1 MINPVRRHL
10 GILRSPRVSRM
21 RQASSS
27 QPESNLPETNLPE
40 SNMGLVHSRGPLH
53 TRRLIVWSLFFGA
66 ILSGCSYL
74 FRPLEPRLFAY
85 QQIAIW
91 YCVGVTITTLLWTT
105 GAMAHRYPVFGAL
118 MNVNWRIGTIA
129 GLALVVSAT
138 KWPQGNSMCL
148 YLVGYYFPFVV
159 LESALSIY
167 HLCSR
172 REV

>member
-1 MINPVRRHL
+1 
-10 GILRSPRVSRM
+10 M
-21 RQASSS
+21 RQASNSR
-27 QPESNLPETNLPE
+27 PENNT
-40 SNMGLVHSRGPLH
+40 GLVHSRGPLH
-53 TRRLIVWSLFFGA
+53 TRRLMLWSLLLGV
-66 ILSGCSYL
+66 ILSGVSFL
-74 FRPLEPRLFAY
+74 FRPLEPRLFTY

-91 YCVGVTITTLLWTT
+91 YCAGVTITTLLWTT

-148 YLVGYYFPFVV
+148 YLVGYYFPFVA
-159 LESALSIY
+159 LESGLSIY
-167 HLCSR
+167 HLSSR

>member
-1 MINPVRRHL
+1 
-10 GILRSPRVSRM
+10 M

-27 QPESNLPETNLPE
+27 QPESNLPETNLPETNLPE

>member
-1 MINPVRRHL
+1 MLRVNPSL
-10 GILRSPRVSRM
+10 
-21 RQASSS
+21 
-27 QPESNLPETNLPE
+27 PESDLPE
-40 SNMGLVHSRGPLH
+40 SNKGLVHTRGPLH
-53 TRRLIVWSLFFGA
+53 TRRLIVWSLFLGA

-74 FRPLEPRLFAY
+74 FRPLETRLFAY

-91 YCVGVTITTLLWTT
+91 YCAGVTITTLLWTT
-105 GAMAHRYPVFGAL
+105 GAMADRYPVFGAL

-148 YLVGYYFPFVV
+148 YLMGYYFPFVV
-159 LESALSIY
+159 LESVLSIY

>member
-1 MINPVRRHL
+1 
-10 GILRSPRVSRM
+10 M

-27 QPESNLPETNLPE
+27 KPESNLPETILPE
-40 SNMGLVHSRGPLH
+40 SNTGLVPSRGPLH

-91 YCVGVTITTLLWTT
+91 YCAGVTITTLLWTT

>member
-1 MINPVRRHL
+1 ML
-10 GILRSPRVSRM
+10 
-21 RQASSS
+21 QTSSS
-27 QPESNLPETNLPE
+27 RPEGNGPGGNMPGSNT
-40 SNMGLVHSRGPLH
+40 GLVHTRGPLH
-53 TRRLIVWSLFFGA
+53 ARRLIFWSLLFGA

-74 FRPLEPRLFAY
+74 FRPLEPRLFVY

-91 YCVGVTITTLLWTT
+91 YCAGVNITTLLWTT

>member
-1 MINPVRRHL
+1 
-10 GILRSPRVSRM
+10 M

-27 QPESNLPETNLPE
+27 QPESNLPETILPE
-40 SNMGLVHSRGPLH
+40 SNTGLVPRRGPLH

>member
-1 MINPVRRHL
+1 ML
-10 GILRSPRVSRM
+10 
-21 RQASSS
+21 QTSSS
-27 QPESNLPETNLPE
+27 RPEGNLPGG
-40 SNMGLVHSRGPLH
+40 NMPRINTGLVHNRGPLH
-53 TRRLIVWSLFFGA
+53 ARRLIFWSLLFGA

-74 FRPLEPRLFAY
+74 FRPLEPRLFVY

-91 YCVGVTITTLLWTT
+91 YCAGVNITTLLWTT

>member
-1 MINPVRRHL
+1 ML
-10 GILRSPRVSRM
+10 
-21 RQASSS
+21 QTSSS
-27 QPESNLPETNLPE
+27 LPEGNLPEGNLPE
-40 SNMGLVHSRGPLH
+40 GNLPGGNLPGGNMPGINTGLVHTRGPLH
-53 TRRLIVWSLFFGA
+53 ARRLIFWSLLFGA

-74 FRPLEPRLFAY
+74 FRPLEPRLFVY

-91 YCVGVTITTLLWTT
+91 YFAGVNITTLLWTT

>member
-1 MINPVRRHL
+1 
-10 GILRSPRVSRM
+10 M

-27 QPESNLPETNLPE
+27 KPESNQPESNLPE
-40 SNMGLVHSRGPLH
+40 SNTGLVPSRGPLH
-53 TRRLIVWSLFFGA
+53 TRRLIVWSLFVGA

>member
-1 MINPVRRHL
+1 ML
-10 GILRSPRVSRM
+10 
-21 RQASSS
+21 QAS
-27 QPESNLPETNLPE
+27 SNLPEGNLPE
-40 SNMGLVHSRGPLH
+40 GNLPEGNRGLVHTRGPLH
-53 TRRLIVWSLFFGA
+53 SRRLVAWSLLFGA

-74 FRPLEPRLFAY
+74 FRPAEPRLFVY

-91 YCVGVTITTLLWTT
+91 YCAVVNITTLLWTT
-105 GAMAHRYPVFGAL
+105 GAMARRYPVFGAL

-129 GLALVVSAT
+129 GFALVVSAT
-138 KWPQGNSMCL
+138 KWPQGNLMCL
-148 YLVGYYFPFVV
+148 YLVGYYFPFVA

>member
-1 MINPVRRHL
+1 MLDVNSGR
-10 GILRSPRVSRM
+10 
-21 RQASSS
+21 
-27 QPESNLPETNLPE
+27 PESELPE
-40 SNMGLVHSRGPLH
+40 SELPESDLPERNKGLVPTRGPLH
-53 TRRLIVWSLFFGA
+53 TRRLILWSLFLGA
-66 ILSGCSYL
+66 ILSVGSYL
-74 FRPLEPRLFAY
+74 FRPLEPELSLY

-91 YCVGVTITTLLWTT
+91 YCAVVTITTLLWTT
-105 GAMAHRYPVFGAL
+105 GAVAHRFPVFGAL

-148 YLVGYYFPFVV
+148 YLVGYYFPFLV

>member
-1 MINPVRRHL
+1 MLPT
-10 GILRSPRVSRM
+10 
-21 RQASSS
+21 SSS
-27 QPESNLPETNLPE
+27 RPEGNLPGG
-40 SNMGLVHSRGPLH
+40 NMPRINTGLVHTRGPLH
-53 TRRLIVWSLFFGA
+53 ARRLIFWSLLFGA

-74 FRPLEPRLFAY
+74 FRPLEPRLFVY

-91 YCVGVTITTLLWTT
+91 YCAGVNITTLLWTT

>member
-40 SNMGLVHSRGPLH
+40 SKMGLVHSRGPLH

>member
-1 MINPVRRHL
+1 
-10 GILRSPRVSRM
+10 
-21 RQASSS
+21 
-27 QPESNLPETNLPE
+27 
-40 SNMGLVHSRGPLH
+40 VHTRGPLH
-53 TRRLIVWSLFFGA
+53 TRRLILWSLTLGVL
-66 ILSGCSYL
+66 LSAVGYL
-74 FRPLEPRLFAY
+74 FRPEYPRLFAY

-91 YCVGVTITTLLWTT
+91 YCAGVTISTLLWTT
-105 GAMAHRYPVFGAL
+105 GRMADRYPVFGAL

-129 GLALVVSAT
+129 GFALVVTAT
-138 KWPQGNSMCL
+138 KWPQGNSLCL

>member
-1 MINPVRRHL
+1 
-10 GILRSPRVSRM
+10 M

-91 YCVGVTITTLLWTT
+91 YCAGVTITTLLWTT
-105 GAMAHRYPVFGAL
+105 GAMAHRYPVFGSL

>member
-1 MINPVRRHL
+1 MLPT
-10 GILRSPRVSRM
+10 
-21 RQASSS
+21 SSS
-27 QPESNLPETNLPE
+27 RPEGNLPGG
-40 SNMGLVHSRGPLH
+40 NMPGINTGLVHTRGPLH
-53 TRRLIVWSLFFGA
+53 ARRLIFWSLLFGA

-74 FRPLEPRLFAY
+74 FRPLEPRLFVY

-91 YCVGVTITTLLWTT
+91 YCAGVNITTLLWTT

>member
-1 MINPVRRHL
+1 
-10 GILRSPRVSRM
+10 M

-40 SNMGLVHSRGPLH
+40 SNTGLVHSRGPLH

-74 FRPLEPRLFAY
+74 FRPLDARLFAY

>member
-1 MINPVRRHL
+1 
-10 GILRSPRVSRM
+10 M

-27 QPESNLPETNLPE
+27 QPESNLPETILPE
-40 SNMGLVHSRGPLH
+40 SNTGLVLSRGPLH

>member
-1 MINPVRRHL
+1 
-10 GILRSPRVSRM
+10 M

-27 QPESNLPETNLPE
+27 QPESNQPE
-40 SNMGLVHSRGPLH
+40 SNQPESNTGLVPSRGPLH